1 MKRLPSAFEDPDDA
15 WTVAALVTL
24 AFVWLWFQVN
34 EPDPNYGK
42 EVAEAVVRC
51 KLGFK
56 PDYWGICKEIKPDAW
71 DQIAAQLAENMREM
85 IPDYQIEAMET
96 WEDVKE
102 WWNDLF

>member
-1 MKRLPSAFEDPDDA
+1 MSYDEEEFMSLVALWSALIGTGL
-15 WTVAALVTL
+15 WMLVT
-24 AFVWLWFQVN
+24 

-42 EVAEAVVRC
+42 EVARAVVKC
-51 KLGFK
+51 KLGFE

-71 DQIAAQLAENMREM
+71 DQLAAKLAENIRNLT
-85 IPDYQIEAMET
+85 PDYQIKAIEA